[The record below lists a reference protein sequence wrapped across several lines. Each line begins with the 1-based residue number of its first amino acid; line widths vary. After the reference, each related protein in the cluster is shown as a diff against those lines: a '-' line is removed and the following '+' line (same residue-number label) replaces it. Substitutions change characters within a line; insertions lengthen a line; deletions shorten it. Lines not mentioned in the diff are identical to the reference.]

1 MDERLPR
8 NHEKIASANISD
20 SKLLYMHTKLQMEF
34 ILLEMTATR
43 ISPITT
49 RNGTP
54 DIEQVSPT

>member
-20 SKLLYMHTKLQMEF
+20 SKTTVH
-34 ILLEMTATR
+34 ILLEMAASTS
-43 ISPITT
+43 ISPITV

-54 DIEQVSPT
+54 NIEQVSPT